1 MDGSKWIHNFVF
13 VYVVLL
19 KISLSFTK
27 ILIEQQVNPQYLS
40 FASPLL
46 VFILLQEHTNTI
58 WSVENSKWISNTILS
73 MNT

>member
-1 MDGSKWIHNFVF
+1 MDGSKWIHNFFF

-73 MNT
+73 MNA

>member
-1 MDGSKWIHNFVF
+1 MVPNGFIIFFF

>member
-1 MDGSKWIHNFVF
+1 MDGSKWIHNFFF

-46 VFILLQEHTNTI
+46 MFILLQEHTNTI

>member
-1 MDGSKWIHNFVF
+1 MDGSKWIHNFFF

-19 KISLSFTK
+19 KISLSFMK

>member
-27 ILIEQQVNPQYLS
+27 ILIEQQVNRQYLS

>member
-1 MDGSKWIHNFVF
+1 MDSSKWIQTFFF

-19 KISLSFTK
+19 KIIQSFTK

-46 VFILLQEHTNTI
+46 VFILLQEHTNSI
-58 WSVENSKWISNTILS
+58 WSVENSKWISNTILF

>member
-46 VFILLQEHTNTI
+46 MFILLQEHTNTI

>member
-1 MDGSKWIHNFVF
+1 MDSSKRIHNFFF

-19 KISLSFTK
+19 KIIQSFTK

-40 FASPLL
+40 FASLLL

>member
-19 KISLSFTK
+19 KISLSFMK

-46 VFILLQEHTNTI
+46 MFILLQEHTNTI

>member
-1 MDGSKWIHNFVF
+1 MDSNIFF
-13 VYVVLL
+13 FYVVLL
-19 KISLSFTK
+19 KIIQSFTK

-46 VFILLQEHTNTI
+46 VFILLQEHTNSI
-58 WSVENSKWISNTILS
+58 WSVENSKWISNTILF

>member
-1 MDGSKWIHNFVF
+1 MDGSKWIHNFFF

>member
-27 ILIEQQVNPQYLS
+27 ILIVQQVNPQYLS